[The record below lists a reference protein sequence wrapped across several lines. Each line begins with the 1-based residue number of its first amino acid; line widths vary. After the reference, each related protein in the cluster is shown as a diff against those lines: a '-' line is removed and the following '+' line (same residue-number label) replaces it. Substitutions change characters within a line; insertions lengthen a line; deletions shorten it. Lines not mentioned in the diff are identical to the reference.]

1 MFFHV
6 VIVIAIFLILIYFNL
21 QSSGRYELNRY
32 FFSFFKVLH
41 DLIVALKIVTP
52 NSETAPSLEENK
64 ENIRQMAS
72 ADAVDNGN
80 SDSKTTSTTEVP
92 MEVEGS
98 GETNTNESVT
108 NSSDSFTNLEF
119 RIFEKGPDHLGHR
132 TGQFWQISGF
142 FGFFLGVP
150 FAPSLKY

>member
-1 MFFHV
+1 M
-6 VIVIAIFLILIYFNL
+6 
-21 QSSGRYELNRY
+21 
-32 FFSFFKVLH
+32 H

-108 NSSDSFTNLEF
+108 NSSDSFHQSRIPNLRK
-119 RIFEKGPDHLGHR
+119 RIRSSWPQDGATLAD
-132 TGQFWQISGF
+132 FWVFLDF
-142 FGFFLGVP
+142 FP
-150 FAPSLKY
+150 PLKL

>member
-21 QSSGRYELNRY
+21 QSSGKCELNRY

-108 NSSDSFTNLEF
+108 NSSDSFTNLVF
-119 RIFEKGPDHLGHR
+119 RIYEKGPDHLGHR
-132 TGQFWQISGF
+132 TGQFW
-142 FGFFLGVP
+142 
-150 FAPSLKY
+150 

>member
-1 MFFHV
+1 MDLWYLCVLSCYDSHCNVSHSYLFQPPTQWEDS
-6 VIVIAIFLILIYFNL
+6 IQKGSNL
-21 QSSGRYELNRY
+21 QIY
-32 FFSFFKVLH
+32 FSFFKVLH

-108 NSSDSFTNLEF
+108 NSSDSFTDLEF
-119 RIFEKGPDHLGHR
+119 RSYEKK
-132 TGQFWQISGF
+132 S
-142 FGFFLGVP
+142 
-150 FAPSLKY
+150 

>member
-1 MFFHV
+1 M
-6 VIVIAIFLILIYFNL
+6 
-21 QSSGRYELNRY
+21 
-32 FFSFFKVLH
+32 
-41 DLIVALKIVTP
+41 IVALKIVTP

-108 NSSDSFTNLEF
+108 NSSDRFTNLEF
-119 RIFEKGPDHLGHR
+119 RIYEKGPDHLGHR
-132 TGQFWQISGF
+132 MGKFWQISGV
-142 FGFFLGVP
+142 FGSFHRVP
-150 FAPSLKY
+150 LLLEIVKIKLV

>member
-1 MFFHV
+1 M
-6 VIVIAIFLILIYFNL
+6 
-21 QSSGRYELNRY
+21 
-32 FFSFFKVLH
+32 
-41 DLIVALKIVTP
+41 IVALKIVTP

-119 RIFEKGPDHLGHR
+119 RIYEKGPDHLGHR

-142 FGFFLGVP
+142 FWIFSKGPPCEIMKIKVV
-150 FAPSLKY
+150 

>member
-1 MFFHV
+1 M
-6 VIVIAIFLILIYFNL
+6 
-21 QSSGRYELNRY
+21 
-32 FFSFFKVLH
+32 H

-108 NSSDSFTNLEF
+108 NS
-119 RIFEKGPDHLGHR
+119 
-132 TGQFWQISGF
+132 
-142 FGFFLGVP
+142 
-150 FAPSLKY
+150 

>member
-1 MFFHV
+1 M
-6 VIVIAIFLILIYFNL
+6 
-21 QSSGRYELNRY
+21 
-32 FFSFFKVLH
+32 
-41 DLIVALKIVTP
+41 IVALKIVTP

-119 RIFEKGPDHLGHR
+119 RIYKFFDEY
-132 TGQFWQISGF
+132 FMISF
-142 FGFFLGVP
+142 STDPIENNLLF
-150 FAPSLKY
+150 